1 LQRQLYESPEL
12 IAERD
17 RYEEDAKVTL
27 LKKDTCS
34 WIRGHLPTGT
44 CDLIQLVARL
54 HCDKRTLQR
63 RIERELSYRFS
74 DLVDDVRAE
83 ICLPLLES
91 GVFPMQA
98 IAE

>member
-1 LQRQLYESPEL
+1 M
-12 IAERD
+12 
-17 RYEEDAKVTL
+17 TL
-27 LKKDTCS
+27 LKNDTCS

-44 CDLIQLVARL
+44 CDLTQLAARL

-63 RIERELSYRFS
+63 RIERELSCRFS

-91 GVFPMQA
+91 GVGYATFGKFSRFFQRRFGCTLRDWSRLA
-98 IAE
+98 ITA